1 MDAGSTEFQDAVKEF
16 ELSMTSSGLKYAIV
30 AVKRVQ
36 TPNEYQRHCALR
48 QAIQQK
54 HGKKVLERRLF
65 HGTRQESI
73 EAIAVQGFNR
83 IFAADAN
90 GECNGKRMQCCNF
103 QSHYCNFFILLLAA
117 CFGRG
122 AYFALNA
129 PYSAQ
134 EKYAAPDSSGNQH
147 MFVCNVLIGEFTQ
160 GNSSMKIAP
169 PLDPKSNSLILYDSL
184 VDRTQN
190 PTIFVAMT
198 DSQAYPEYLITFK
211 IDKSKK

>member
-1 MDAGSTEFQDAVKEF
+1 MHFTFNIVLYFADYPDTWERQPEELGRPKPCHLFEVDAGSTEFQDAVKEF

-48 QAIQQK
+48 QAMQQK

-90 GECNGKRMQCCNF
+90 GECNRKRMQCCNF
-103 QSHYCNFFILLLAA
+103 QSHYCNFLFS
-117 CFGRG
+117 F
-122 AYFALNA
+122 
-129 PYSAQ
+129 
-134 EKYAAPDSSGNQH
+134 
-147 MFVCNVLIGEFTQ
+147 
-160 GNSSMKIAP
+160 
-169 PLDPKSNSLILYDSL
+169 
-184 VDRTQN
+184 
-190 PTIFVAMT
+190 
-198 DSQAYPEYLITFK
+198 
-211 IDKSKK
+211 